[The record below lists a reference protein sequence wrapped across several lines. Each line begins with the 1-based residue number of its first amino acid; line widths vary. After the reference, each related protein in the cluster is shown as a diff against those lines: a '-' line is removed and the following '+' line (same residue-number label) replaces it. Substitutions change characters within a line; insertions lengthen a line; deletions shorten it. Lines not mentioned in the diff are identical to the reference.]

1 MMGYADLD
9 PPPNEQRTPPR
20 DAFAWSEGIIGL
32 VVRLAGIALLVL
44 GAALALKVVVE
55 AVGLYQQ
62 PSRIER
68 FARAV
73 EQGSHIDRVLSPD
86 TDHVATDSGGAT
98 AQAATAAP
106 TVLRLSYF
114 AAWFIVLMLLLVVS
128 GIAVSL
134 VSAGGR
140 LALGAGQPRRRAD

>member
-1 MMGYADLD
+1 MGYADLD
-9 PPPNEQRTPPR
+9 PSPGSARAASR
-20 DAFAWSEGIIGL
+20 DAIAWSEGVIGL
-32 VVRLAGIALLVL
+32 VVRLAGLALLVL

-62 PSRIER
+62 PTRIER

-73 EQGSHIDRVLSPD
+73 EQGSQIDRVLSPE
-86 TDHVATDSGGAT
+86 TDRR
-98 AQAATAAP
+98 AAGQSAAP
-106 TVLRLSYF
+106 GPTQDTGAVLRLSYF
-114 AAWFIVLMLLLVVS
+114 AAWFIILMLLLVVS

-140 LALGAGQPRRRAD
+140 LALGAGRPRST